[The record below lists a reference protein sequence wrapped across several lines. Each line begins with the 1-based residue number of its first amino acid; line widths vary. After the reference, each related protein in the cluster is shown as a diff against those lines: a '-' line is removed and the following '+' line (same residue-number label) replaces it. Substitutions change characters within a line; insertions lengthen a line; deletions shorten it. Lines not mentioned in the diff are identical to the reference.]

1 MIYSIKKTATERGL
15 NPNGSGSSLARYTVQ
30 APDRLMIIVC
40 RAFFKTREVFI
51 MAKQKRKKRADGR
64 LSSSF
69 TYNGKRYYVYGQT
82 AKELKEKEAEKL
94 TKLKSGQVDRKNP
107 TLNEYYSRFTENR
120 RSKVKEATIRGQRYQ
135 FHNCANVMI
144 RDTHMRLGEM
154 RIRDIT
160 ASDIEF
166 VQQTLEKSKMT
177 TETVNNNMSHLCHVF
192 SAAVNDD
199 TIDKSPCRSIGRIKR
214 TEKPARESIHRALT
228 EQETQR
234 FMTEARDSVYYNAF
248 CLMLFTGMRIGEV
261 GALSHTDVDMKNGII
276 HVSKTVTRTEVDG
289 YAIGTPKTTAGQ
301 RVIPMNDDAKK
312 CIQRQLE
319 FNRLVHHD
327 KVMGTIFR
335 SPEGALLREY
345 PVNREI
351 KRICKR
357 IGMEKFTCHAFRAT
371 FATRFIEQQPFN
383 YKALSEI
390 MGHTKT
396 KVTLDLYAH
405 CMKETKIEAMKS
417 LVIAI

>member
-234 FMTEARDSVYYNAF
+234 
-248 CLMLFTGMRIGEV
+248 
-261 GALSHTDVDMKNGII
+261 
-276 HVSKTVTRTEVDG
+276 TRTEVDG